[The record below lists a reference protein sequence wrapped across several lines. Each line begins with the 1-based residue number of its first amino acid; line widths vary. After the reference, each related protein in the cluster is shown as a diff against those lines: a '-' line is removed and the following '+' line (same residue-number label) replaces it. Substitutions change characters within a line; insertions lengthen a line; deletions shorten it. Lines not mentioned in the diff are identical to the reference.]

1 MAQDNKLLGT
11 FVLDGIA
18 PAPRGIPQIEV
29 TFDIDANGIVHVS
42 AQDKGTGK
50 EQHITVTASSNMS
63 KEEIDK
69 AVKEAE
75 QFAEQDKKQKEKAE
89 LHNSAEQASYMAEK
103 TLKDMGDKLT
113 ADEKSGIETAK
124 KALDEV
130 KGTDNL
136 DDIKKKM
143 EELQQAVFKGT
154 ERIYK
159 EMAAQAQ
166 AQQAQQ
172 GGQQPGNNAG
182 GQTGNNGGTYEA
194 DFKKD

>member
-1 MAQDNKLLGT
+1 
-11 FVLDGIA
+11 
-18 PAPRGIPQIEV
+18 
-29 TFDIDANGIVHVS
+29 
-42 AQDKGTGK
+42 
-50 EQHITVTASSNMS
+50 MS

-103 TLKDMGDKLT
+103 TLKDMDDKLT
-113 ADEKSGIETAK
+113 ADEKTGIETAK

-143 EELQQAVFKGT
+143 EELQQAMFKGT

-172 GGQQPGNNAG
+172 AQQGGQQPGNNAG
-182 GQTGNNGGTYEA
+182 GQNGNNGGTYEA